1 MCLCALLLSLDGLS
15 AFSITTCDGEHRI
28 HNSFSIFAQS
38 QRQKRWKSRYRTNK
52 MAMKWKTAKIFVIRN
67 IRKMNVNEMIIL
79 FLERK
84 TLTSIIQSVWSG
96 EQHYS
101 RFNDPVS
108 FCIYVKASQR
118 NGFVVLY
125 NINQSLVISYCMHV
139 KEQNENWHLLVIWA
153 YIFSFI
159 YLFLFSLLFYAVVA
173 SHLYGTGMSG
183 KWNDCFGGE
192 ENRVI
197 VCAHNIAFVEHIIF
211 INFNFTWDNV
221 RSVWCVNFHILL
233 SRSLSL
239 FLWHSNGCDKLKSIK
254 IINSPCLSR
263 FTKTTQHS
271 QSCHRCERARHW
283 VSSFIIKYTKF
294 WSIHWGIK
302 TVIWIPTKKY
312 IDCKVLSTKRQFY
325 FSHSFCLRLVKSIS
339 YHQFSAVQIRSGKIL
354 VK

>member
-139 KEQNENWHLLVIWA
+139 KEQNENWHLLVIWV
-153 YIFSFI
+153 YIFFI

-183 KWNDCFGGE
+183 KWNDCFGGKKIE
-192 ENRVI
+192 SS
-197 VCAHNIAFVEHIIF
+197 CAR
-211 INFNFTWDNV
+211 T
-221 RSVWCVNFHILL
+221 ILL
-233 SRSLSL
+233 LSNTSFLLISISLETTSDPFDVSISIFYSPALSLS
-239 FLWHSNGCDKLKSIK
+239 FS
-254 IINSPCLSR
+254 
-263 FTKTTQHS
+263 
-271 QSCHRCERARHW
+271 
-283 VSSFIIKYTKF
+283 
-294 WSIHWGIK
+294 GI
-302 TVIWIPTKKY
+302 
-312 IDCKVLSTKRQFY
+312 RM
-325 FSHSFCLRLVKSIS
+325 
-339 YHQFSAVQIRSGKIL
+339 AVTN
-354 VK
+354 

>member
-15 AFSITTCDGEHRI
+15 AFSIMTCDGEHRI

-52 MAMKWKTAKIFVIRN
+52 MAMKWKTAKIFVIRH

-139 KEQNENWHLLVIWA
+139 KEQNENWHLLVIWV
-153 YIFSFI
+153 YFFFH
-159 YLFLFSLLFYAVVA
+159 LFVPFLFIVLCCCRKSPLWHWYVWEVKWLF
-173 SHLYGTGMSG
+173 
-183 KWNDCFGGE
+183 WGGE
-192 ENRVI
+192 SS
-197 VCAHNIAFVEHIIF
+197 CAR
-211 INFNFTWDNV
+211 T
-221 RSVWCVNFHILL
+221 ILL
-233 SRSLSL
+233 LSNTSFLLISISLETTSDPFDVSISIFYSPALSLS
-239 FLWHSNGCDKLKSIK
+239 FS
-254 IINSPCLSR
+254 
-263 FTKTTQHS
+263 
-271 QSCHRCERARHW
+271 
-283 VSSFIIKYTKF
+283 
-294 WSIHWGIK
+294 GI
-302 TVIWIPTKKY
+302 
-312 IDCKVLSTKRQFY
+312 RM
-325 FSHSFCLRLVKSIS
+325 
-339 YHQFSAVQIRSGKIL
+339 AVTN
-354 VK
+354 

>member
-1 MCLCALLLSLDGLS
+1 
-15 AFSITTCDGEHRI
+15 
-28 HNSFSIFAQS
+28 
-38 QRQKRWKSRYRTNK
+38 
-52 MAMKWKTAKIFVIRN
+52 MKWKTAKIFVIRN

-139 KEQNENWHLLVIWA
+139 KEQNENWHLLVIWV
-153 YIFSFI
+153 YFFFH
-159 YLFLFSLLFYAVVA
+159 LFVPFLFIVLCCCRKPPLWHWYVWEVKWLF
-173 SHLYGTGMSG
+173 
-183 KWNDCFGGE
+183 WGGE
-192 ENRVI
+192 SS
-197 VCAHNIAFVEHIIF
+197 CAR
-211 INFNFTWDNV
+211 T
-221 RSVWCVNFHILL
+221 ILL
-233 SRSLSL
+233 LSNTSFLLISISLETTSDPFDVSISIFYSPALSL